1 MTKYHINSKGKR
13 TVCEATV
20 KPCRFVPISK
30 NNDASSS
37 PSAKNSGKRL
47 PVTAKP
53 TLVPSQVENIVS
65 KIEGGWDNFE
75 LDQIGGTRTKT
86 KVTVDGVQHT
96 ISEYAHIGGHLG
108 GPEKAAT
115 IISVDGTLWKK
126 TGRFNFNTETT
137 DFSKGSL
144 KPVIEKVSYETKY
157 DPILSRNASNS
168 AVQKAIETGPGWE
181 ALANNETVEYVD
193 ENGNPQKA
201 ELIEIKGGNG
211 KGYYSTI
218 VFSAG
223 GDLLSKEGFYSFT
236 PQPGEKP
243 DYSEGMLD
251 YVSAE
256 QTLVY
261 SYEEIK

>member
-30 NNDASSS
+30 NNASS
-37 PSAKNSGKRL
+37 PSAKNSSKRT

-53 TLVPSQVENIVS
+53 TLTPSQVENIVS
-65 KIEGGWDNFE
+65 KIEGGWSNFE
-75 LDQIGGTRTKT
+75 LDQVGGKLTKA

-96 ISEYAHIGGHLG
+96 ISEYAHIGGHVG
-108 GPEKAAT
+108 GPGKSAV
-115 IISVDGTLWKK
+115 IVSVDGTLWKK
-126 TGRFNFNTETT
+126 AGQYNYNTETAN
-137 DFSKGSL
+137 FSKGSL
-144 KPVIEKVSYETKY
+144 KPVIEKVSYENKY
-157 DPILSRNASNS
+157 YPILSRSTSNS
-168 AVQKAIETGPGWE
+168 AVQKAIENGPGWE

-201 ELIEIKGGNG
+201 ELIEVKGGNG
-211 KGYYSTI
+211 TGYYSTI
-218 VFSAG
+218 VFSAE
-223 GDLLSKEGFYSFT
+223 GDLLSKEGFYSFNAE
-236 PQPGEKP
+236 PDEKP

-251 YVSAE
+251 YVSVE
-256 QTLVY
+256 QTPVS